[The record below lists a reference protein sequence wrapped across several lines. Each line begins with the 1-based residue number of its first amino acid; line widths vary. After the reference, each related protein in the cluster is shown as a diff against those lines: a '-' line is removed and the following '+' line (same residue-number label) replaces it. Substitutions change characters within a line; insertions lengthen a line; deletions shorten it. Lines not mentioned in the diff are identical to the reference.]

1 MAGGVAA
8 DSPVGLGIIGYGIMG
23 ERLLTSALTGP
34 FDGAPPVR
42 IAGVWDPSPAALE
55 RLAEAAPQVERI
67 ESARALIAASD
78 CVYVASPPASHL
90 EHARA
95 ALWAGRALFLEKPLA
110 VDLADARAFV
120 AQAREAG
127 LRVGVNY
134 PFASSPAAEALTRW
148 REEGIVGTLER
159 IEIEVAFAAWPRPW
173 QHLAA
178 AWLDRRLQGGFTREV
193 ASHFLFLAMRVAG
206 PLRLGPASVVY
217 PVDGASERAVAAEL
231 FCGEVPVL
239 LRGSV
244 GETDRPDTNRF
255 TLVGSAG
262 SVRLRDWSIAER
274 LVDGRWREA
283 PDARPQEEARPLTL
297 ARQLRKVAA
306 MTRGEPHD
314 LATLEEALAVQE
326 TVEAILEAGPKAV

>member
-1 MAGGVAA
+1 MTGAVA
-8 DSPVGLGIIGYGIMG
+8 LGIIGYGIMG
-23 ERLLTSALTGP
+23 ERLLRAALSQAS
-34 FDGAPPVR
+34 GAQPPIR

-55 RLAEAAPQVERI
+55 RLAEAFPDIERAQG
-67 ESARALIAASD
+67 SAELIAASD
-78 CVYVASPPASHL
+78 CVYVASPPAAHL

-95 ALWAGRALFLEKPLA
+95 ALAAERALFLEKPLA

-120 AQAREAG
+120 AQARRAG
-127 LRVGVNY
+127 LHAAVNF
-134 PFASSPAAEALTRW
+134 PFASSPAVESLSAW
-148 REEGIVGTLER
+148 RADGSTGPLER

-173 QHLAA
+173 QADAA

-193 ASHFLFLAMRVAG
+193 ISHFLFLAARLAG
-206 PLRLGPASVVY
+206 PVRLGPASVLY
-217 PVDGASERAVAAEL
+217 PENGASERAVAAEL
-231 FCGEVPVL
+231 FCGETPVR

-244 GETDRPDTNRF
+244 GETEAADTNRI
-255 TLVGSAG
+255 TLVGRDGA
-262 SVRLRDWSIAER
+262 VRLRDWSIAER
-274 LVDGRWREA
+274 LVDGTWQEA

-297 ARQLRKVAA
+297 ARQLAKVAA